1 MFQPCVID
9 DCGELQP
16 GEDDGICVDDGT
28 GDLLP
33 DWPEDSELVKAGCFH
48 SNLNTIE
55 LEGRGY
61 TKNVLKLVCGKRG
74 HPDTIILTII
84 PAHAQPDQ

>member
-1 MFQPCVID
+1 VID

-33 DWPEDSELVKAGCFH
+33 DWPEDSGLSKARHCN
-48 SNLNTIE
+48 SN
-55 LEGRGY
+55 
-61 TKNVLKLVCGKRG
+61 
-74 HPDTIILTII
+74 
-84 PAHAQPDQ
+84 Q

>member
-33 DWPEDSELVKAGCFH
+33 DWPEDSELIKAGRFH
-48 SNLNTIE
+48 SNLKAIE
-55 LEGRGY
+55 LESQGH
-61 TKNVLKLVCGKRG
+61 TKKVVIISVLKRRLS
-74 HPDTIILTII
+74 
-84 PAHAQPDQ
+84 